1 MGRLATLPAISHTAT
16 STAQIGDFHIAPSLP
31 RQEVVGDFL
40 WMRQHRVMASV
51 DLCVG
56 AVQSFGG
63 PPLMHFWGQ
72 RTPRAAQ
79 HVDLPRARPEVAQ
92 VNWIVGRADRLLRIS
107 RGCPVAYFTGDV
119 GKDRR
124 PRLFRR
130 RTIHAIASIMRLP

>member
-79 HVDLPRARPEVAQ
+79 HVDLPRVRPEVAQ
-92 VNWIVGRADRLLRIS
+92 VNWIVGRADPLLRIAILRS
-107 RGCPVAYFTGDV
+107 AAAGRGAKTGS
-119 GKDRR
+119 GAALRR
-124 PRLFRR
+124 CCETPGPR
-130 RTIHAIASIMRLP
+130 AD